1 MRFMKLRT
9 GLAVAA
15 AVMVADISGCAQTN
29 SGSISGT
36 VTDSSG
42 ASIPDC
48 AVVATSLETGLKQA
62 VQTQETG
69 LYTFAVLPQGTYSIR
84 VEKAG
89 FRSSAV
95 SGVIMDASSRRSVNF
110 ALQVGE
116 VTESIAVSA
125 AAQQVQ
131 TSSGEVGHVITDR
144 QLSQVALNGRHY
156 AQLLQLIPGAVTLT
170 LDASNLN
177 LSTTGQSLNGAP
189 PAPMGS
195 SSQMFSIDGAPN
207 MDDVAMPIQLSE
219 NADAIA
225 R

>member
-1 MRFMKLRT
+1 K
-9 GLAVAA
+9 
-15 AVMVADISGCAQTN
+15 
-29 SGSISGT
+29 
-36 VTDSSG
+36 
-42 ASIPDC
+42 
-48 AVVATSLETGLKQA
+48 
-62 VQTQETG
+62 
-69 LYTFAVLPQGTYSIR
+69 
-84 VEKAG
+84 
-89 FRSSAV
+89 
-95 SGVIMDASSRRSVNF
+95 
-110 ALQVGE
+110 
-116 VTESIAVSA
+116 SIAVSA

-131 TSSGEVGHVITDR
+131 TSSGEVGHVISDR

-207 MDDVAMPIQLSE
+207 MDDVGNANTAVEP

-225 R
+225 EVKIQTSGYSAEFGGRAGGLINVVIKSGTQQFHGTLWEFVRNSAF